1 MLITKKSELYQFLYD
16 RFVVCMSIKGIFPI
30 DKWDFESESILAD
43 LPVSDLEILM
53 SRKSEQLYK
62 KGQVIFREGAY
73 PSGIYYIADG
83 KVKKYKV
90 DLEGRE
96 QIIYVANTG
105 ELLGYHAILS
115 ADNYP
120 DSAAVLEDST
130 IAFIPRED
138 FLEAINQSGVLN
150 RRLLKTLSHEFAVL
164 ANSLTLFAQK
174 SVRERL
180 ALQLI
185 VVREKYKVNFEP
197 GMPVEINMS
206 RDDLASLV
214 GTARENVVRMLSE
227 FKAEGTVETKGRKI
241 IVLDVKR
248 LIEIANYR

>member
-16 RFVVCMSIKGIFPI
+16 RFVVRMSIKGIFPI

-53 SRKSEQLYK
+53 SRKSEQVYK
-62 KGQVIFREGAY
+62 KGQVIFWEGAY
-73 PSGIYYIADG
+73 PSGIYYIVNG

-90 DLEGRE
+90 DQEGRE

-120 DSAAVLEDST
+120 DSAAVLEEST
-130 IAFIPRED
+130 IAFIPKED

-185 VVREKYKVNFEP
+185 VIREKYKVNFEP

-241 IVLDVKR
+241 IVLDVKK

>member
-1 MLITKKSELYQFLYD
+1 
-16 RFVVCMSIKGIFPI
+16 MSIKGIFPI

-43 LPVSDLEILM
+43 LPPADLELLM
-53 SRKSEQLYK
+53 ARKTQQVYK
-62 KGQVIFREGAY
+62 KGEIIFREGAY
-73 PSGIYYIADG
+73 PAGIYYIVNG
-83 KVKKYKV
+83 KAKKYKV
-90 DLEGRE
+90 DTEGRE

-115 ADNYP
+115 QDNYP
-120 DSAAVLEDST
+120 DSAAVLEEST
-130 IAFIPRED
+130 IAFIPKED
-138 FLEAINQSGVLN
+138 FLEAIDQSDTLN

-164 ANSLTLFAQK
+164 ANSLTLFAQR

-185 VVREKYKVNFEP
+185 VIREKYKVNFEP
-197 GMPVEINMS
+197 GMPVEINMG

-227 FKAEGTVETKGRKI
+227 FREEGTITTKGRKI
-241 IVLDVKR
+241 IVLDVKK
-248 LIEIANYR
+248 LIKIANYR